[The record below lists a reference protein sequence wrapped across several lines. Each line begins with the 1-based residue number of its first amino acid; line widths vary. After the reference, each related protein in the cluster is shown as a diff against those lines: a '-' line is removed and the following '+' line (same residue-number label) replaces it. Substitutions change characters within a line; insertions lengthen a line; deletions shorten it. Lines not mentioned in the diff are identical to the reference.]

1 MNVYDDDYLETG
13 PAIYPVKILSAVGSA
28 AGAGSVVYRGRIQRM
43 TQPDTEGVAIV
54 YDDTGP
60 EILVG
65 NLTSTRIPTDG
76 TRILLAFPVDDKYA
90 CEYNG

>member
-1 MNVYDDDYLETG
+1 MIIEDDEYIDTS
-13 PAIYPVKILSAVGSA
+13 PAIYPVKVLSAVGST
-28 AGAGSVVYRGRIQRM
+28 AGAVVYRARIQRM
-43 TQPDTEGVAIV
+43 TQPDAEGAALA
-54 YDDTGP
+54 YDDSGP

-76 TRILLAFPVDDKYA
+76 TRILLAFPVDDKYV